1 MDNGASMN
9 IELDKKRTHRIRDY
23 VLYLAISF
31 AVVGLI
37 LLVGLSHGDQ
47 DKFMKWLFFSFY
59 TLFVFGY
66 VIEQSRALWK
76 LRSFWLLLG
85 LFLLLHCIV
94 LAAILA
100 HTQHLKAISW
110 VPGFVEVVFLLRS
123 TQWLFRPTPSPR

>member
-37 LLVGLSHGDQ
+37 LLAGLSHRDH

-59 TLFVFGY
+59 TLSYSGM
-66 VIEQSRALWK
+66 
-76 LRSFWLLLG
+76 
-85 LFLLLHCIV
+85 
-94 LAAILA
+94 
-100 HTQHLKAISW
+100 
-110 VPGFVEVVFLLRS
+110 
-123 TQWLFRPTPSPR
+123 